1 MPQLLS
7 KIINIINMNIII
19 RILGNDLNG
28 IHSNNQTIENLKF
41 TLINENEFVNTDKLY
56 ILNRIL

>member
-1 MPQLLS
+1 
-7 KIINIINMNIII
+7 MNIII